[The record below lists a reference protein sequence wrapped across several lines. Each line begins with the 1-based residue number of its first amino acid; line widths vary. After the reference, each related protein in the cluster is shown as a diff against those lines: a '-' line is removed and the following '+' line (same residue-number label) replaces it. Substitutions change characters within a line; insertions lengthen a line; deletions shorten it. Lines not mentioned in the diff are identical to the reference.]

1 MGKHI
6 IRSITAALVLSLSIA
21 AFAQG
26 GGELHFAMKSDP
38 KTLNP
43 ALVEDQASEAVRYL
57 TGGVL
62 IRVNRKTQDYEKEL
76 AKSWKI
82 EEAGKSITFQ
92 LREGVK
98 FSDGSEFTA
107 DDVAA
112 TFKILMD
119 PNVHSATGD
128 AFRTTQSEPKVQ
140 VLGKHSVKITFSEII
155 AGLERLFDQVAIISA
170 KAADKEHAVLGPFVV
185 TELKSGQYVQL
196 KRNANYWK
204 KDAQNRQLPYLDG
217 IRIDIQKNTETEL
230 LRFQRGELHMITV
243 LQPDLFERLK
253 KEDANAA
260 RDMGASLEN
269 ESFWFNQSPKSP
281 MPEYKR
287 AWFKDREF
295 RKAVSEA
302 INRADIARVV
312 YLGHANPSAGPITPA
327 NKLWFNEKLKPQV
340 QDVASAK
347 KRLTT
352 AGFRMEGTT
361 LKDKEGHAVEFS
373 LMTNAG
379 NKPRESM
386 AAMVQQDLAQIG
398 IKVNIVTLDFGSLLD
413 RMTKTLDYESCLLG
427 LTNVDLD
434 PNGVMNV
441 WLSSSD
447 NHQWNPSEK
456 TPATKWEAEIDK
468 LMNEQH
474 ATMNHNKRKKAFD
487 RVQQIVAEELPFIYL
502 VDKNALSAVSS
513 AVKNAA
519 PVPLRPQTYW
529 NADTLSVK

>member
-1 MGKHI
+1 MGKLMY
-6 IRSITAALVLSLSIA
+6 RSITIALMLCMSATAV
-21 AFAQG
+21 AQG

-43 ALVEDQASEAVRYL
+43 ALVEDQASEALRYL

-62 IRVNRKTQDYEKEL
+62 IRVNRKTQEYEKEL

-82 EEAGKSITFQ
+82 TDAGKSITFQ

-98 FSDGSEFTA
+98 FSDGSDFTA

-112 TFKILMD
+112 TFKVLMD

-128 AFRTTQSEPKVQ
+128 AFRTAQGTPRVEVT
-140 VLGKHSVKITFSEII
+140 GKYGVKITFPEII
-155 AGLERLFDQVAIISA
+155 AGLERLFDQVAIISS
-170 KAADKEHAVLGPFVV
+170 KAADKEHTVLGPFVV
-185 TELKSGQYVQL
+185 AELKSGQYVQL
-196 KRNANYWK
+196 KRNNNYWK
-204 KDAQNRQLPYLDG
+204 KDAQGKSLPYLDG

-230 LRFQRGELHMITV
+230 LRFQRGELQMITV

-269 ESFWFNQSPKSP
+269 ESVWFNQSPKAP
-281 MPEYKR
+281 IPEYKR
-287 AWFKDREF
+287 GWFQNREF

-312 YLGHANPSAGPITPA
+312 YMGHATPSAGPITPA
-327 NKLWFNEKLKPQV
+327 NKMWFNEKLKPQI
-340 QDVASAK
+340 QDVAAAK
-347 KRLTT
+347 KRLVA
-352 AGFRMEGTT
+352 AGFHMDDTT
-361 LKDKEGHAVEFS
+361 LKDKAGNVVEFS

-386 AAMVQQDLAQIG
+386 AAMIQQDLGQLG

-413 RMTKTLDYESCLLG
+413 RMTKTLDYEACLLG

-434 PNGVMNV
+434 PNGQMNV

-456 TPATKWEAEIDK
+456 APATKWEAEIDK

-474 ATMNHNKRKKAFD
+474 ATMEHGKRKKAFD
-487 RVQQIVAEELPFIYL
+487 RVQQIVADELPFLYL

-519 PVPLRPQTYW
+519 PVPLRPQTFW
-529 NADTLSVK
+529 NADILSVK

>member
-1 MGKHI
+1 MSKLSS
-6 IRSITAALVLSLSIA
+6 RSITFSILLCISSLAL
-21 AFAQG
+21 AQG

-43 ALVEDQASEAVRYL
+43 ALVEDQASEAIRYL

-62 IRVNRKTQDYEKEL
+62 IRVNRKTQENEKEL

-82 EEAGKSITFQ
+82 SDAGKSITFQ

-98 FSDGSEFTA
+98 FSDGSDFTS

-112 TFKILMD
+112 TFRILMD

-128 AFRTTQSEPKVQ
+128 AFRTSQGVPKVT
-140 VLGKHSVKITFSEII
+140 VMGKYAIKITFPEII

-170 KAADKEHAVLGPFVV
+170 TAKDKEHTVLGPFVV

-204 KDAQNRQLPYLDG
+204 KDTQGRPLPYLDG

-253 KEDANAA
+253 KEDVNAA

-287 AWFKDREF
+287 AWFQDREF

-312 YLGHANPSAGPITPA
+312 YMGHAVPSIGPITPA
-327 NKLWFNEKLKPQV
+327 NKMWFNEKLKPQV
-340 QDVASAK
+340 QDVTSAK
-347 KRLTT
+347 KRLAL
-352 AGFRMEGTT
+352 AGYRLDGPT
-361 LKDKEGHAVEFS
+361 LKDKDGHAVEFS

-386 AAMVQQDLAQIG
+386 AAMIQQDLGQIG

-413 RMTKTLDYESCLLG
+413 RMTKTLDYEACLLG

-474 ATMNHNKRKKAFD
+474 STMDHGKRKKAFD
-487 RVQQIVAEELPFIYL
+487 RVQQIVADELPFIYL

-513 AVKNAA
+513 TVKNAS
-519 PVPLRPQTYW
+519 PVPLRPQTFW